1 MTQTYICDLM
11 DFPHRHNY
19 DLHGGISSDLLTED
33 AEDAE
38 DPRKI
43 ASLANDTQG
52 TLERR
57 G

>member
-1 MTQTYICDLM
+1 MTQTYTCDLM

-33 AEDAE
+33 AEGAE